1 MKSFNSFK
9 KFNDTQS
16 QNYLAQSMPKGKL
29 TANRFDSDSWL
40 YKLLLCLS
48 LPIKVN
54 SGLVEDLAKN
64 INIDTANELLEEWET
79 SVKIPEKIPTLT
91 NIDDRRNAVK
101 RKISKYPVFQ
111 LADYTTFDV
120 YSTFENY
127 IYLMTGLTI
136 EIERASDRPSPSA
149 FPFTFPLV
157 FVVSEGRRNFLFYIK
172 VGVEGSAANNQFPL
186 PFPVSFFDP
195 AIPDATKELLDK
207 VLGDIFPTFC
217 GWVYETLVI

>member
-1 MKSFNSFK
+1 LKTFNSFK

-29 TANRFDSDSWL
+29 TANRFDSDSWI

-48 LPIKVN
+48 LPIRVV
-54 SGLVEDLAKN
+54 SGLIEDLAKN
-64 INIDTANELLEEWET
+64 VNIDTVNELLEVWET
-79 SVKIPEKIPTLT
+79 SVKIPELT
-91 NIDDRRNAVK
+91 PRLTDINDRRNAIK

-111 LADYTTFDV
+111 LADYTTFDE

-127 IYLMTGLTI
+127 IYIMTGLTI
-136 EIERASDRPSPSA
+136 EIERATDRPSPSA
-149 FPFTFPLV
+149 FPFTFPMV
-157 FVVSEGRRNFLFYIK
+157 FVISEGRRNFLFFIK

-186 PFPVSFFDP
+186 PFPISFFDP
-195 AIPDATKELLDK
+195 AIPDATIELLDK

-217 GWVYETLVI
+217 GWVYETMVI

>member
-1 MKSFNSFK
+1 LKSFNSFK

-79 SVKIPEKIPTLT
+79 SVKIPEKIPRLT

>member
-1 MKSFNSFK
+1 MKTFNSFK

-29 TANRFDSDSWL
+29 TANRFDSDSWI

-48 LPIKVN
+48 LPIRVV
-54 SGLVEDLAKN
+54 SGLIEDLAKN
-64 INIDTANELLEEWET
+64 VNIDTVNELLEVWET
-79 SVKIPEKIPTLT
+79 SVKIPELT
-91 NIDDRRNAVK
+91 PRLTDINDRRNAIK

-111 LADYTTFDV
+111 LADYTTFDE

-127 IYLMTGLTI
+127 IYIMTGLTI
-136 EIERASDRPSPSA
+136 EIERATDRPSPSA
-149 FPFTFPLV
+149 FPFTFPMV
-157 FVVSEGRRNFLFYIK
+157 FVISEGRRNFLFFIK

-186 PFPVSFFDP
+186 PFPISFFDP
-195 AIPDATKELLDK
+195 AIPDATIELLDK

-217 GWVYETLVI
+217 GWVYETMVI